1 MGNKL
6 NRYDS
11 ATAIPLL
18 EKRIDALEKKLEE
31 IVNAINTIT
40 ETQTSEQ
47 TSERSQS

>member
-11 ATAIPLL
+11 VTAIPLL
-18 EKRIDALEKKLEE
+18 EKRIDALEKRLEE
-31 IVNAINTIT
+31 IVNAINTIA

-47 TSERSQS
+47 TSERSQP